1 MYIFCV
7 CDTIFI
13 YVKEVIIKKKKGK
26 RVTEESI
33 RLAQENDNREYTA
46 DDILETLIEIQEN
59 DEEKGE
65 E

>member
-1 MYIFCV
+1 MS
-7 CDTIFI
+7 
-13 YVKEVIIKKKKGK
+13 EKGK

-33 RLAQENDNREYTA
+33 RLAQENDNREYTE